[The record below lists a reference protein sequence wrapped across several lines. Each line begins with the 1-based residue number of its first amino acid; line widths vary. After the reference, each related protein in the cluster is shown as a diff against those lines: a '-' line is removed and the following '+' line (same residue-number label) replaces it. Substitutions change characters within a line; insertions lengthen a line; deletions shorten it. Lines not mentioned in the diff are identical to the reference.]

1 MADLKIEPAKTA
13 LVVIDL
19 QRGIVSM
26 PAAPRPAV
34 EVVERAAQIATAL
47 RQAGGTV
54 VFVHVTPSADRKDG
68 LRPITDAAPAAGWA
82 PPPDWA
88 DLVLAADDPRL
99 VAVRSAVRANPQAAT
114 VLAVLLRSG
123 GARSIPEGLL
133 AESTAYGLLQGGPE
147 FARWRSGRS
156 VRHRATGD
164 GPAVLVRRR
173 DDELWVTLNRPRVLN
188 ALDSAM
194 RDELETALHVAV
206 MDPSITSVHLDGA
219 GPSFCSGGDLQEFGT
234 RSDPPSAHLVRL
246 LRNPARTIA
255 ELADRTV
262 AHLHGD
268 VVGSGVELAAFAHR
282 VVAARSTRLSLPEVR
297 LGLIPGAGGT
307 VSLPRRIGR
316 HRTLLLALAV
326 QSVDAATA
334 LDWGLVDEVSG

>member
-1 MADLKIEPAKTA
+1 MAAKHYPHVMHPTVVAGPDFAQVLDSGEAFEELAGSDGHLVLVDGDDLPDA
-13 LVVIDL
+13 LGSDATGRLVTL
-19 QRGIVSM
+19 
-26 PAAPRPAV
+26 PAV
-34 EVVERAAQIATAL
+34 IVAVIRN
-47 RQAGGTV
+47 
-54 VFVHVTPSADRKDG
+54 PDR
-68 LRPITDAAPAAGWA
+68 R
-82 PPPDWA
+82 PDWA